1 MWRNFFLIPITLWI
15 VSSDFKNA
23 CTYTVY
29 KNFKI
34 SKRVFFFLLPYV
46 KLHHCEHLTYSW
58 RQTRLCTIKGLFLK
72 MVFCHLLIYHQK
84 ITKKSKKNQKE
95 SKKKN
100 GKKSEKYL
108 KKKNRKKVKKVRKK
122 IKAQW
127 ETPYWGDAGLH
138 HDFAKIFWGF
148 KVAFQCL
155 KINLGKNWINKMS
168 SWTSANREMLFIFFL
183 RWF

>member
-1 MWRNFFLIPITLWI
+1 MKKFFLIPITLWI

-84 ITKKSKKNQKE
+84 ITKKSENNQKNIRNRKIE
-95 SKKKN
+95 KKKKKGKKRKKKI
-100 GKKSEKYL
+100 GKKSEKYS
-108 KKKNRKKVKKVRKK
+108 KKKNQKKS
-122 IKAQW
+122 Q
-127 ETPYWGDAGLH
+127 
-138 HDFAKIFWGF
+138 
-148 KVAFQCL
+148 
-155 KINLGKNWINKMS
+155 KNSEKNQGQ
-168 SWTSANREMLFIFFL
+168 N
-183 RWF
+183 

>member
-84 ITKKSKKNQKE
+84 ITKKKSEKYSKQKDRKKFEKNSKKSQKKFE
-95 SKKKN
+95 KEFEKKSKKKFEKNSKKKN
-100 GKKSEKYL
+100 
-108 KKKNRKKVKKVRKK
+108 
-122 IKAQW
+122 W
-127 ETPYWGDAGLH
+127 E
-138 HDFAKIFWGF
+138 
-148 KVAFQCL
+148 
-155 KINLGKNWINKMS
+155 
-168 SWTSANREMLFIFFL
+168 
-183 RWF
+183 